1 MPDLRRSPY
10 AVLFAALLCGVIL
23 VALDFVVDMVFFF
36 EGKSALEV
44 AVKNLN
50 PMALWSNGLILLS
63 YAGFGAL
70 LYVLR
75 KSTRE
80 EADRVDGFLLQ
91 LLEHLKSLRFNLY
104 SIKMAVH
111 VARFDIEPPE
121 EALALTEERIES
133 SVSLIDAYLKGQA
146 RATDEAPRDEAG

>member
-1 MPDLRRSPY
+1 MQGLRRSPY

-23 VALDFVVDMVFFF
+23 LALDFVVDMFVFF
-36 EGKSALEV
+36 EGKTVLEV

-50 PMALWSNGLILLS
+50 PTALWSNGLIMLS
-63 YAGFGAL
+63 YAGFGVL

-75 KSTRE
+75 KDARE
-80 EADRVDGFLLQ
+80 ESDRVDGFLLQ

-111 VARFDIEPPE
+111 VARYDIKPPQ
-121 EALALTEERIES
+121 EALALTEQRIES
-133 SVSLIDAYLKGQA
+133 SVSLIDAYLSGQGQ
-146 RATDEAPRDEAG
+146 TKVQDKPPEA